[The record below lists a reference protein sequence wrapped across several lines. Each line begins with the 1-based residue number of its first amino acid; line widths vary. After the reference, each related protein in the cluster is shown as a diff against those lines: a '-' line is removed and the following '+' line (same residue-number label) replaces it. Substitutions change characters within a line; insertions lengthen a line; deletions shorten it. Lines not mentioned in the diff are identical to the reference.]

1 MRRKAGQKGLQSH
14 CSLQWQQR
22 LEMDPQ
28 GEEKTTGAHPHVWR
42 NYSSAEGSDCMG
54 KTHFS
59 VTEHRKQVG
68 SRQIWRLLMFLFLC
82 IPQWSEKNHPALPSS
97 RI

>member
-28 GEEKTTGAHPHVWR
+28 GEEKTTGAHPHIFKELWFSR
-42 NYSSAEGSDCMG
+42 G
-54 KTHFS
+54 K
-59 VTEHRKQVG
+59 
-68 SRQIWRLLMFLFLC
+68 
-82 IPQWSEKNHPALPSS
+82 
-97 RI
+97 